1 MDTIYNILDLTDDD
15 LHQLMEKYK
24 EKKMRYDL
32 IYNEAT
38 ERNQKI
44 ILSIHLEQVRRF
56 RETHLKIF
64 RDAMDLSKD

>member
-15 LHQLMEKYK
+15 LHRLMEKYK

>member
-1 MDTIYNILDLTDDD
+1 MDISEYSDDD
-15 LHQLMEKYK
+15 LKQLMEKYK

-44 ILSIHLEQVRRF
+44 ILNIHLEQVRRF
-56 RETHLKIF
+56 RETHLKAF
-64 RDAMDLSKD
+64 RDANMDTSKD

>member
-15 LHQLMEKYK
+15 LKQLMEKYK
-24 EKKMRYDL
+24 EKQTRYEL

-38 ERNQKI
+38 QRNEKI
-44 ILSIHLEQVRRF
+44 ILNIHLEQVRRF

>member
-1 MDTIYNILDLTDDD
+1 MNTIYNILDLTDDD

-38 ERNQKI
+38 QRNEKI
-44 ILSIHLEQVRRF
+44 ILNIHLEQIRRF

>member
-1 MDTIYNILDLTDDD
+1 MNTIYNILDLTDDD

-56 RETHLKIF
+56 REMHLKIF